1 MEKQTYTTDLDP
13 NTNHKERGLNHI
25 EEDLGAK
32 AEREAGERLDAMIGR
47 FRAMGVKVLYDP
59 NDGKNIKGT
68 VI

>member
-1 MEKQTYTTDLDP
+1 MEKP
-13 NTNHKERGLNHI
+13 NSDHQERGLNHF
-25 EEDLGAK
+25 EENTTKEELGAK
-32 AEREAGERLDAMIGR
+32 AEREAGERLEAMIGR